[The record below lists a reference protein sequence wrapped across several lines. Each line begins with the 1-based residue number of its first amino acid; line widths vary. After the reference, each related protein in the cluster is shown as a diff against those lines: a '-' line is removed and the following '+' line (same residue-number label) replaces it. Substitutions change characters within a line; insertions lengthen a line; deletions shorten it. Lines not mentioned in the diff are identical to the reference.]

1 MTKLQTSFH
10 VPAIALLL
18 AISASACGSSPGPAA
33 SPGGSPAPGSTP
45 APTGTPTAYG
55 IQHPTGA
62 RDVVLRV
69 ETSGGFAPIEF
80 MATSAPSFT
89 LYGDGTVVFR
99 DSSANPPVS
108 NDNVNRSVPFQTI
121 RLGED
126 AIQSLLANA
135 IGPGGLGIAVG
146 PYMGHVADLP
156 STDFTITADGRTKT
170 VSITGLSPDMHEP
183 QEAGI
188 VTALAGLADRL
199 DHFGDAVG
207 GEEPYVPLAYRGV
220 LTPMDQAIGP
230 AVKWPWAFGPDA
242 FVKGANELLLTHTL
256 TGAEVAALGIDR
268 ADGGLQG
275 LTLEQ
280 GARFFSFA
288 LRPLLPDEAS

>member
-1 MTKLQTSFH
+1 MTKFQTSFD

-99 DSSANPPVS
+99 DSTANPPVS

-156 STDFTITADGRTKT
+156 STDFTIIADGRTKT

-188 VTALAGLADRL
+188 VTALAGLVDRL

-242 FVKGANELLLTHTL
+242 FVMGANELLLTHTL
-256 TGAEVAALGIDR
+256 TGADVAALGIDR

-280 GARFFSFA
+280 GTRFFSFA